1 MSDAAEE
8 DLEKVSDMLDEAS
21 ATDTLLESTESVSE
35 GSDGDRP
42 EKASSTKS
50 KKPVPRTP
58 ENFQSVKNKFIK
70 KLYLDLSRKNAS

>member
-1 MSDAAEE
+1 VSDAAEE

-21 ATDTLLESTESVSE
+21 ATDTLLESTESVSD

-58 ENFQSVKNKFIK
+58 DIF
-70 KLYLDLSRKNAS
+70 

>member
-58 ENFQSVKNKFIK
+58 ENFQSVHQISSSKSYI
-70 KLYLDLSRKNAS
+70 